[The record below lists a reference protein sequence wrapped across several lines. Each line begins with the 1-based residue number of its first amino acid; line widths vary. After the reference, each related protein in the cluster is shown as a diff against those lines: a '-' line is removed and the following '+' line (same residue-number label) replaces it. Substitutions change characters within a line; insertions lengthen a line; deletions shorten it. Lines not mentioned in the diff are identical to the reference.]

1 MGVAKCF
8 KDVVAWQKAYILVK
22 DVYIITR
29 NFPRSEEFGL
39 SSQIRRASV
48 SVASNIVEGF
58 SRKGLKESLSFYNIA
73 NASLEEVKFQLMLS
87 YDFKYI
93 SEIDFNTT
101 YSKAEE
107 TSRVLR
113 GWIQGHH
120 KNNY

>member
-39 SSQIRRASV
+39 SWQIRRASV

-87 YDFKYI
+87 YYFKYL